1 MAPKFRG
8 GSDDWLDDEDSNQRE
23 GSAPKKK
30 SPKAAFLPP
39 EEGNATVIE
48 VYPKQARVVV
58 DGAEG
63 TLLCGYR
70 RAQVIQSSENVRER
84 SPVAVGDRVLI
95 AQLNPQDGIVE
106 GVCSRRNSLARP
118 APGKEQKKDESIIL
132 HVVAANIDLLVI
144 VASVRS
150 PEFSAGLVDRYIIA
164 AQAAGIP
171 SLICLT
177 KTDLLPTGLATG
189 LATSLDDTSP
199 KPWLEYQKIGYPVF
213 ALSVAT
219 GEGVNDLLPRLE
231 GKTVVFCGHSGV
243 GKTSLFRT
251 ILEKNVGKTGE
262 VSESTGKGRHTTTSS
277 VLYQKGDSK
286 WIDTPGIREFGL
298 IGVTSE
304 NLSTYF
310 PEFKDLECSRRG
322 CSHIG
327 MDDCQATAL
336 FRYPSFSRIHD
347 SLLEIEA

>member
-1 MAPKFRG
+1 MTPKFRG
-8 GSDDWLDDEDSNQRE
+8 GSDDWLDDEDSNHRE

-39 EEGNATVIE
+39 DQGNATVIE
-48 VYPKQARVVV
+48 VYPKQARVVL
-58 DGAEG
+58 DLSSS
-63 TLLCGYR
+63 TSLLCGYR
-70 RAQVIQSSENVRER
+70 RAQVIQSNENVRER

-95 AQLNPQDGIVE
+95 AQLNPQDGIIE
-106 GVCSRRNSLARP
+106 GICARRNSLARP

-132 HVVAANIDLLVI
+132 HVVAANVDLLVI
-144 VASVRS
+144 VASVSS
-150 PEFSAGLVDRYIIA
+150 PEFSPGLVDRYIIA

-171 SLICLT
+171 SLICIT
-177 KTDLLPTGLATG
+177 KTDLLAPG
-189 LATSLDDTSP
+189 SP
-199 KPWLEYQKIGYPVF
+199 RPWQEYQKIGYPLY
-213 ALSVAT
+213 ALSVVA
-219 GEGVNDLLPRLE
+219 GDGVNELLPELE

-243 GKTSLFRT
+243 GKTSLFRK
-251 ILEKNVGKTGE
+251 ILDQNVGKTGE

-277 VLYQKGDSK
+277 ILYQKGNSK

-304 NLSTYF
+304 NISTYF
-310 PEFKDLECSRRG
+310 PEFKSLACTARG

-327 MDDCQATAL
+327 MADCQATEL
-336 FRYPSFSRIHD
+336 FRYPSFLRIHE

>member
-1 MAPKFRG
+1 MTPKFRG

-48 VYPKQARVVV
+48 VYPKQARVAV
-58 DGAEG
+58 DGVTG

-106 GVCSRRNSLARP
+106 GVCTRRNYLARP

-144 VASVRS
+144 VASVSS
-150 PEFSAGLVDRYIIA
+150 PEFSPGLVDRYIIA

-171 SLICLT
+171 SLICIT
-177 KTDLLPTGLATG
+177 KTDLLSS
-189 LATSLDDTSP
+189 TSS
-199 KPWLEYQKIGYPVF
+199 KPWQEYQKIGYPLY
-213 ALSVAT
+213 ALSVVV
-219 GEGVNDLLPRLE
+219 GDGVHALLPQLE

-251 ILEKNVGKTGE
+251 ILDKDVGKTGE

-277 VLYQKGDSK
+277 ILYKKGNSS

-310 PEFKDLECSRRG
+310 PEFSALACTSRG
-322 CSHIG
+322 CSHIA
-327 MDDCQATAL
+327 MDDCQATDL
-336 FRYPSFSRIHD
+336 FRYPSFLRIHE
-347 SLLEIEA
+347 SLVEIET